1 MKNKILF
8 GILAL
13 FVLSALVSVFAVS
26 SFGNPQARRT
36 YYNEEV
42 HAKLQEAIKNRDY
55 ENWKKIR
62 EEYNLPNKG
71 RIFSVINKENFGKYA
86 ELHEAMQNNDLEKA
100 NQIKAELGLGMG
112 QMKRGNQGQ
121 GKRFRMN
128 Q

>member
-13 FVLSALVSVFAVS
+13 FVLSAVVSVFAVA
-26 SFGNPQARRT
+26 SFGNPKAPRA

-55 ENWKKIR
+55 ETWKRIR
-62 EEYNLPNKG
+62 EENNLPTRG
-71 RIFSVINKENFGKYA
+71 RIFSVINKDNFGKYA

-100 NQIKAELGLGMG
+100 NQIKAELGLNG
-112 QMKRGNQGQ
+112 QMKRKQGNGS
-121 GKRFRMN
+121 RRMRN